1 MKLKTTLNG
10 QTFAFRDIRDVLAK
24 ANEPK
29 AADRLQGVAAETVT
43 ERVAAKIVLSE
54 LTVGELTENPTV
66 PYEKDEVTR
75 VNLDG
80 LNQPTYQRFKGMTIG
95 ELREWILDHKTTGDD
110 LVRSCRAFT
119 GEVAA
124 AVAKLMSAMDLVYGA
139 SKIHHITRC
148 NTTIGQPGVLAFRNQ
163 PNSPTD
169 DPEEILI
176 QMMEGVSYGCGDA
189 CMGINPVENN
199 VESTRR
205 IADAVYSFIC
215 RNDIPTQLVVLS
227 HMTTQMDAIRKG
239 APLSMIFQSI
249 AGTEAANNDFGVSRQ
264 LCTEAYELAC
274 QHALSTGPNLLY
286 FETGQGSEVS
296 IGADCG
302 VDEMTLEART
312 YGFGRFFRPFM
323 VNNVSGFIGPET
335 LYDGKEMI
343 RASLEDHFMGK
354 LTGIPMGCD
363 ACYTNHMKADQN
375 DIENLATL
383 LVAAG
388 CNYVMGVPEGD
399 DCMLMYQCTGYHEA
413 AALRE
418 IFGLRPIAE
427 FDAWLEK
434 MGFSENGKLTPK
446 AGDASVFLAK

>member
-249 AGTEAANNDFGVSRQ
+249 AGTEAANSDFGVSRQ

-343 RASLEDHFMGK
+343 RASLGSLHGQ
-354 LTGIPMGCD
+354 
-363 ACYTNHMKADQN
+363 ADGP
-375 DIENLATL
+375 AHGHGPL
-383 LVAAG
+383 LHQPHLHYPGRAGDGHHAAQRRG
-388 CNYVMGVPEGD
+388 GQLLHRGAGQRRYHALLPGHQLPRQRHPAGALRPSARAGVPPVD
-399 DCMLMYQCTGYHEA
+399 DEA
-413 AALRE
+413 
-418 IFGLRPIAE
+418 GP
-427 FDAWLEK
+427 D
-434 MGFSENGKLTPK
+434 
-446 AGDASVFLAK
+446 